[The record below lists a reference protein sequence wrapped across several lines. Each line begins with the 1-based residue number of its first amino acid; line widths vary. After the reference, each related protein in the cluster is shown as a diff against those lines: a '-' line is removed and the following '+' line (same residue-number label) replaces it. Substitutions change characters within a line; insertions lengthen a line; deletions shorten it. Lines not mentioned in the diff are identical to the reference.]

1 MIVVDLLGAQNRDHG
16 ERGVA
21 RYVFNLAMALEALNP
36 TLVDVYLIH
45 SHLPVPGVLEPLIAG
60 GKVVEASEF
69 ARSVPFEG
77 GSFLAGSLF
86 ELDETDETVIP
97 LWARGQEWDLVAILY
112 DLIPLLFPED
122 YLASAAD
129 RYRLTSRYSLF
140 RMCDQ
145 VLAISEATAQDGIH
159 HLGLDPSKVTTI
171 GAGADPSFALPSL
184 DQFEA
189 AANLIRAEIGVEPGF
204 VLAPTGIDPRKN
216 NQRLLEAYAGL
227 PLSVRQGSPLV
238 LSTRLSP
245 TDRTDLERQA
255 AKLSISEHLVLPGF
269 VKDDVLVALY
279 RTAGLVVF
287 ASLYEGFGLPALE
300 AKQCGAPVIVSN
312 TSSLVEVLPDA
323 SARFDPYSVAD
334 LRSIVYRSL
343 TDHDELERL
352 RHLPTGTFSWTQAAS
367 VTADVLATSQS
378 RAVHRVALVAPT
390 LDLNTNAGT
399 EAARLRRLLEG
410 ASVTM
415 YASDNSRG
423 ACSIS
428 EIGFNERI
436 DGAYHQVVFIL
447 DDSSGT
453 SSVIEAMRSRSGVA
467 DLCSVSLTAAY
478 NAESG
483 LTGEALEYW
492 YPGRYRPSVV
502 AESTIL
508 DPERF
513 GIRFLRE
520 VADLAEEVWVHREM
534 DANIFKL
541 DTGSGATLVTG
552 DSQLADLLS

>member
-1 MIVVDLLGAQNRDHG
+1 MIVVDLLGVQNRDHG

-21 RYVFNLAMALEALNP
+21 RYVLNLAMALEALNP
-36 TLVDVYLIH
+36 TLVDVYLVH
-45 SHLPVPGVLEPLIAG
+45 SHLPIPAVLDPLIAS

-69 ARSVPFEG
+69 ARSVPLEG

-97 LWARGQEWDLVAILY
+97 LWARAQEWELVAILY

-122 YLASAAD
+122 YLASPAD

-171 GAGADPSFALPSL
+171 GAGADHSFTLPTHS
-184 DQFEA
+184 QFNA

-245 TDRTDLERQA
+245 TDRTNLERQA

-279 RTAGLVVF
+279 QTAGLVVF

-300 AKQCGAPVIVSN
+300 AKQCGAPVIASD

-323 SARFDPYSVAD
+323 SARFDPYSVND

-343 TDHDELERL
+343 TDPQELERL
-352 RHLPTGTFSWTQAAS
+352 RHLPTGTFSWSQTAAI
-367 VTADVLATSQS
+367 TGDMLTTTHR
-378 RAVHRVALVAPT
+378 RAVLRVALVAPT
-390 LDLNTNAGT
+390 LDLNNSAGT
-399 EAARLRRLLEG
+399 EAARLRHLLEG
-410 ASVTM
+410 ATVTM
-415 YASDNSRG
+415 YAGDASTG

-428 EIGFNERI
+428 ELGFNERI
-436 DGAYHQVVFIL
+436 DGAYHQVIFIL

-453 SSVIEAMRSRSGVA
+453 SLVIEAMRSRSGVA
-467 DLCSVSLTAAY
+467 DLCSVSLTTAY

-483 LTGEALEYW
+483 PTGEVLEDW

-502 AESTIL
+502 AQSTISE
-508 DPERF
+508 PERF
-513 GIRFLRE
+513 GIRLLRE
-520 VADLAEEVWVHREM
+520 VADLSEEVWVHRET

-541 DTGSGATLVTG
+541 DTGSDAIVVTG